1 MPQATALI
9 LGGTTEAR
17 ELAEL
22 LAGDDLRV
30 VTSYA
35 GRTTDPRKP
44 PGESRTGGFGGAK
57 GLRDWLAA
65 NQPATLI
72 DATHPFAETVS
83 AHAAE
88 AHGVPR
94 LRLVRPGWTEG
105 PGDRWLRVD
114 SLGGAADLLPKTGRR
129 ALITTGR
136 QRIATFTTHPACT
149 ALELLLVRCVEP
161 PEGDD
166 LPGNV
171 HVVLDRGPYSL
182 DHERDLL
189 EAHAIDVVVAKD
201 SGGDATRAKLDAA
214 RERGI
219 PVILVDRPRKEAMPT
234 VHTPAEAA
242 AWVRELLS
250 DA

>member
-1 MPQATALI
+1 MPQATVLI

-17 ELAEL
+17 ELAGL
-22 LAGDDLRV
+22 LVGDNLTV

-44 PGESRTGGFGGAK
+44 PGETRSGGFGGAA

-65 NQPATLI
+65 RRPAILV

-83 AHAAE
+83 AHAA
-88 AHGVPR
+88 AVHGVPR
-94 LRLVRPGWTEG
+94 LRLARPGWTEA
-105 PGDRWLRVD
+105 PGDRWLRVA
-114 SLGGAADLLPKTGRR
+114 SLDRAADLLPVTGHR

-136 QRIATFTTHPACT
+136 QRIATFTTHPAC
-149 ALELLLVRCVEP
+149 AGLPLLLVRCVEP
-161 PEGDD
+161 PEDDD

-171 HVVLDRGPYSL
+171 HLVLDRGPFTL

-189 EAHAIDVVVAKD
+189 EAHEIDVVVAKD
-201 SGGDATRAKLDAA
+201 SGGGATRAKLDAA

-219 PVILVDRPRKEAMPT
+219 PVILVDRPRTVAMPT
-234 VHTPAEAA
+234 VPTPTEAA
-242 AWVRELLS
+242 AWVRELVS
-250 DA
+250 GP

>member
-1 MPQATALI
+1 MRQATVLV

-17 ELAEL
+17 ELAGL
-22 LAGDDLRV
+22 LTDQGLRV

-44 PGESRTGGFGGAK
+44 AGETRSGGFGGAA
-57 GLRDWLAA
+57 GLRAWLAA
-65 NQPATLI
+65 HRPAILV
-72 DATHPFAETVS
+72 DATHPFAATVS

-94 LRLVRPGWTEG
+94 LRLVRPGWIQE

-114 SLGGAADLLPKTGRR
+114 SLDRAADLLPATGRR

-136 QRIATFTTHPACT
+136 QRIATFTAHPACA
-149 ALELLLVRCVEP
+149 ALPLLVVRCVEP
-161 PEGDD
+161 PDGDD

-171 HVVLDRGPYSL
+171 HVVLDRGPFTL

-219 PVILVDRPRKEAMPT
+219 PVILVDRPRAAAMPT
-234 VHTPAEAA
+234 VHTPEAAA